1 LHRIPY
7 TIHLIP
13 FSHQMPVKNILTVD
27 VEDWFHV
34 CGVSNYIPREN
45 WNGLESRV
53 VENTRKIL
61 EILGQA
67 KTKATFF
74 VLGSVAERHSEL
86 VKEINNSGH
95 EIATHGYTHKR
106 VYTMNPDSFRED
118 LRKSVAILNGITG
131 GKAKGFRAPEWSIRE
146 DSLWALDILLE
157 EGFVYDSSM
166 APLPIIGNPEYPKV
180 PWKLSLEQGDMW
192 EFPPLVGSTPFV
204 NFPFGGGWGL
214 RTFPYRFIRSA
225 IKKNNSQGIP
235 AVMFLHPRE
244 FDPSCP
250 RIKLPFSKRFVLNAG
265 LQNTGKRLNRLLED
279 FEFTS
284 VRDFLSSWHPSKNDL
299 SS

>member
-1 LHRIPY
+1 
-7 TIHLIP
+7 
-13 FSHQMPVKNILTVD
+13 MPIKNILTVD

-34 CGVSNYIPREN
+34 CGVSDYIPREN
-45 WNGLESRV
+45 WDGLESRV
-53 VENTRKIL
+53 VENTRRIL

-74 VLGSVAERHSEL
+74 VLGSVAEKHPEL
-86 VKEINNSGH
+86 VKVISDSGH
-95 EIATHGYTHKR
+95 EIATHGHTHKR
-106 VYTMNPDSFRED
+106 VYTVNPDSFRED
-118 LRKSVAILNGITG
+118 LRRSVAILNEITG
-131 GKAKGFRAPEWSIRE
+131 GKVKGFRAPEWSIRE

-157 EGFVYDSSM
+157 EGVAYDSL
-166 APLPIIGNPEYPKV
+166 A
-180 PWKLSLEQGDMW
+180 QGDMW
-192 EFPPLVGSTPFV
+192 ELPPLVGTTPFV
-204 NFPFGGGWGL
+204 NFPLGGGWGL

-225 IKKNNSQGIP
+225 IKKNNKQGKP

-244 FDPSCP
+244 FDPNCP
-250 RIKLPFSKRFVLNAG
+250 RIKLPLSKRFVLNAG

-284 VRDFLSSWHPSKNDL
+284 VRDFLSSWHPSKKDL

>member
-1 LHRIPY
+1 
-7 TIHLIP
+7 
-13 FSHQMPVKNILTVD
+13 MPVKNILTVD
-27 VEDWFHV
+27 VEDWFHI
-34 CGVSNYIPREN
+34 CGVSDYIPRES

-53 VENTRKIL
+53 VENTRS
-61 EILGQA
+61 ILGILDLA
-67 KTKATFF
+67 KTQATFF

-86 VKEINNSGH
+86 VKEISDSGH

-131 GKAKGFRAPEWSIRE
+131 GNVKGFRAPEWSVRE

-180 PWKLSLEQGDMW
+180 PWKHSLAQGDMW

-204 NFPFGGGWGL
+204 NFPLGGGWGL
-214 RTFPYRFIRSA
+214 RTLPYRFIRSA
-225 IKKNNSQGIP
+225 IKKNNSLGIP

-250 RIKLPFSKRFVLNAG
+250 RIKLPLSKRFVLNAG

-284 VRDFLSSWHPSKNDL
+284 VENFLSSWHPSKNDL